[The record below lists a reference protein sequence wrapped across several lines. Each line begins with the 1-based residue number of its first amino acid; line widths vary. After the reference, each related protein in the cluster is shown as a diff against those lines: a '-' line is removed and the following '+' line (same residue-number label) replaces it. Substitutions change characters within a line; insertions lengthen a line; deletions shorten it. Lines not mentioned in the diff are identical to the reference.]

1 MKQPEL
7 GKKIYESRKAKGL
20 TQEELV
26 EKCNLNV
33 RTIQRIEAGDV
44 TPRSH
49 TIKTIFEALEIDFA
63 KEEIKYSQNYNQTQ
77 DKELGIKFSPLILF
91 AGSLFL
97 ILNLIEIPL
106 DIKYIANSISGGIY
120 IPFKIGIFV
129 CYFIFMWPF
138 LKIGQFHGNN
148 LISLSVFFLL
158 IARLIAYLYSMIVI
172 LDDNLHHEIYY
183 MIPSIIF
190 WGIGY
195 VLLGYSL
202 SKLRIA
208 ESFGLKPIGILG
220 MVSGFLMLS
229 FIGQILAPFTI
240 FIFEI
245 GLLYF
250 LNKYSKNSLKA
261 TAGDFNLPTKAQF

>member
-49 TIKTIFEALEIDFA
+49 TIKTLFEALEIDFEV
-63 KEEIKYSQNYNQTQ
+63 EEIKYSQNYNQTQ
-77 DKELGIKFSPLILF
+77 EKELGIKFSPIVLF
-91 AGSLFL
+91 AGSLYL
-97 ILNLIEIPL
+97 ILTLIEIPL
-106 DIKYIANSISGGIY
+106 DIKYIADSISGGIY

-138 LKIGQFHGNN
+138 LKIGQFYGNN
-148 LISLSVFFLL
+148 VISMSVFFLL
-158 IARLIAYLYSMIVI
+158 IARLIAYSYSMIVI
-172 LDDNLHHEIYY
+172 LDDNLQHEIFY

-190 WGIGY
+190 WGMGY
-195 VLLGYSL
+195 VLLGYNL
-202 SKLRIA
+202 SKLRII

-220 MVSGFLMLS
+220 MVSGFLILS

-240 FIFEI
+240 YIFEI

-250 LNKYSKNSLKA
+250 LNRYSKNTLKVSS
-261 TAGDFNLPTKAQF
+261 TNPNLSTEAQF